1 MNENVRLELIRSRRK
16 TIGLEVKSSSLIVLR
31 VPYHVRESDAL
42 DFVREHRDWIDRHL
56 EKFSRDEKIL
66 SETEK
71 ISIDEVRALAE
82 EAKKVIP
89 PKVERYA
96 ALLGVTYKRIAIR
109 NQKTRWGSC
118 SSKGNLNFNCALMKC
133 PDRVQDYL
141 VVHELCH
148 RKHMDHSKA
157 FYEMVATVIPDY
169 KECEKWLKTEGKYI
183 IGAMD

>member
-71 ISIDEVRALAE
+71 ISIDEVRALFRRRA
-82 EAKKVIP
+82 
-89 PKVERYA
+89 R
-96 ALLGVTYKRIAIR
+96 KRR
-109 NQKTRWGSC
+109 
-118 SSKGNLNFNCALMKC
+118 
-133 PDRVQDYL
+133 
-141 VVHELCH
+141 
-148 RKHMDHSKA
+148 
-157 FYEMVATVIPDY
+157 
-169 KECEKWLKTEGKYI
+169 
-183 IGAMD
+183 